1 MCSYFNKIVDKPGI
15 EDDRQPPATPFLAS
29 YSPPLA
35 GEDLLLEDRP
45 IGTEETDGEEKGGIL
60 GLLQTD
66 MIGLAVSLGVGVEAA
81 KDFPLAVE
89 AGLRDRGED
98 GIVLAR
104 LPGYCL
110 PQTFQVVLGPT
121 DRQH

>member
-1 MCSYFNKIVDKPGI
+1 MY
-15 EDDRQPPATPFLAS
+15 L
-29 YSPPLA
+29 PPLA
-35 GEDLLLEDRP
+35 SEDLLLEDRP
-45 IGTEETDGEEKGGIL
+45 VRTEETGGVEKAGVL
-60 GLLQTD
+60 PVPETD

-110 PQTFQVVLGPT
+110 PQTVQVVISPT
-121 DRQH
+121 DRQHWRQL